1 MAVVKNIL
9 IEGSDGRP
17 IATDI
22 FFEDN
27 GTPKPVVIYAH
38 GFNGFKDWGNFDLVA
53 ERFSAAG
60 FVLVK
65 FNFSHNGT
73 VPVHP
78 EDFTDLDAFGKNN
91 YSKEL
96 FDLDRVINW
105 VCEESNPYHSQID
118 IDRLSLIG
126 HSRGGGIVIL
136 DAAEDERVKKLVTWA
151 SVSEC
156 KTPWGGWPDE
166 KMEEWKL
173 SGVAYYTNSRTHQQ
187 MPLYYQL
194 YEDFI
199 QNETR
204 LDIRKAISGL
214 HIPVLI
220 CHGMLDTAVPV
231 QKAFELAGWLPT
243 AEIFIVESD
252 HVFGRKHPWTENVLP
267 EAMKAVMKETIR
279 FLKG

>member
-1 MAVVKNIL
+1 MTAIKNLL
-9 IEGSDGRP
+9 IAGADGFP

-22 FFEDN
+22 FFNPE
-27 GTPKPVVIYAH
+27 GGPKPVVIYAH

-53 ERFSAAG
+53 ERFSSAG

-73 VPVHP
+73 EPSHP
-78 EDFTDLDAFGKNN
+78 EDFTNLDAFGKNN

-96 FDLDRVINW
+96 ADLALVIDW
-105 VCEESNPYHSQID
+105 VCDGSNPYHSQID
-118 IDRLSLIG
+118 SSKLSLIG

-136 DAAEDERVKKLVTWA
+136 QSAQDKRVQKLVTWA
-151 SVSEC
+151 SVNEC
-156 KTPWGGWPDE
+156 KTPWGSWPDE

-187 MPLYYQL
+187 MPLQYQL

-199 QNETR
+199 RNESR
-204 LDIRKAISGL
+204 FNIRKAISGL
-214 HIPVLI
+214 HIPVLL
-220 CHGMLDTAVPV
+220 CHGTLDTAVPV
-231 QKAFELAGWLPT
+231 QKAFELAEWLPT

-252 HVFGRKHPWTENVLP
+252 HVFGRKHPWTESGLP
-267 EAMKAVMKETIR
+267 EAMETVVKETLR
-279 FLKG
+279 FLG